1 LLVPLYGGY
10 TFVGECW
17 PCAAEQ
23 FYGLVCLYIS
33 KFVYVFNVINVSS
46 VLVHRCCAGEACFV

>member
-17 PCAAEQ
+17 PCD
-23 FYGLVCLYIS
+23 GNVRDVIVVIS
-33 KFVYVFNVINVSS
+33 VTIGVFRNNPD
-46 VLVHRCCAGEACFV
+46 

>member
-17 PCAAEQ
+17 PCGQHTSAFFVKAIQ
-23 FYGLVCLYIS
+23 LY
-33 KFVYVFNVINVSS
+33 SS
-46 VLVHRCCAGEACFV
+46 CDVLLKTSLFRTRIFTI